1 MAPLAR
7 EAQRLNAMQPA
18 SKSMSR
24 AEWGLLILLV
34 ASIFINYIDRGNLSV
49 AAPLLQKELTLS
61 PLQIGAL
68 LSAFFWTYSL
78 LQLLGIAGWLA
89 DVLPIRLV
97 FASGVLVWSAAT
109 IMTGFLSTFAAIYVA
124 RLVLGAGESIAYPC
138 YSRIF
143 ASELPQH
150 HRGRANAL
158 LDASSK
164 LGPALGSFL
173 AALWLA
179 RLGWRLF
186 FIALGIGSVLWLL
199 PWFKWGSHFKSV
211 RQRRTGNL
219 PPFGD
224 LLRSRSAW
232 GTFGGHFCGN
242 YFWFFLLTW
251 LPTYLVNERNLSIRQ
266 MGTITSLAFVAVAA
280 GTLSAG
286 WISDRCIARGAS
298 PTRVRKGIVVGG
310 LTFSSTI
317 LPVPFVSSSITCVIF
332 LMTACLAFGAY
343 TSNHWA
349 ITQTLAGP
357 LMAGRWT
364 SLQNGIGNLSGILA
378 PAIAG
383 GAVEIS
389 GSSKIAFIVSAAIVI
404 VGALLWGLVV
414 GRVEQVCWTNTS
426 SEGAARL

>member
-1 MAPLAR
+1 MK
-7 EAQRLNAMQPA
+7 EIQCA
-18 SKSMSR
+18 SKAISR
-24 AEWGLLILLV
+24 SEWGLLVLLIV
-34 ASIFINYIDRGNLSV
+34 SIFINYIDRGNLSL
-49 AAPLLQKELTLS
+49 ATPLLGKELALS
-61 PLQIGAL
+61 PLKIGAL

-97 FASGVLVWSAAT
+97 FASGVLVWSVAT
-109 IMTGFLSTFAAIYVA
+109 IVTGFLSTFSAIYIA

-164 LGPALGSFL
+164 LGPAAASFL
-173 AALWLA
+173 AALWLT

-186 FIALGIGSVLWLL
+186 FIALGIGSLLWLL
-199 PWFKWGSHFKSV
+199 PWFKWGSHFQSV
-211 RQRRTGNL
+211 RQRGAEKL
-219 PPFGD
+219 PSFKQ

-251 LPTYLVNERNLSIRQ
+251 LPTYLVNERNLSIQQ
-266 MGTITSLAFVAVAA
+266 MGSITSLAFVAVAA
-280 GTLSAG
+280 GTVSAG

-298 PTRVRKGIVVGG
+298 PTRVRKGIVIGG

-317 LPVPFVSSSITCVIF
+317 LPVPFVSSSTTCVIF
-332 LMTACLAFGAY
+332 LMTACVAFGTY

-364 SLQNGIGNLSGILA
+364 SLQNGIGNVSGIVA
-378 PAIAG
+378 PMIAG
-383 GAVEIS
+383 AAVQMS

-404 VGALLWGLVV
+404 VGALLWGFVV
-414 GRVEQVCWTNTS
+414 GPVEQVFWTNTS
-426 SEGAARL
+426 SEGAVRL